1 MNQRISAI
9 VAAVACLSAGG
20 ASATENGQLRA
31 LLGAPS
37 YELTT
42 PQFPGAYGQIWL
54 QHYSANK
61 LRGNDGKAPVTD
73 TTTPLGT
80 LPVRADGEIEATVL
94 VPRFTYITETL
105 VQEGRLGFS
114 ATLPLVHQR
123 NDVTLTTT
131 LPAGL
136 PAATV
141 AAVNGL
147 LAQGSAQ
154 RSGSKSGQ
162 GDLDVTA
169 FVDWQG
175 DDGRTALGLS
185 VVAPTG
191 SYVAGRAVNP
201 GAGKFWTVR
210 PLLIA
215 SRVWDNGLEL
225 GLRATYSVN
234 TRNSDTQVRSGQYLH
249 ADWAGMYR
257 IDDSWRAGLQGYVVR
272 QFTGDDGPGVPSHG
286 NKARVYSI
294 GPMVA
299 YQSESGVWA
308 LDFKVMQEFGV
319 RNRPQ
324 GQLAW
329 VRLNLRLD

>member
-1 MNQRISAI
+1 MKKFIPASLA
-9 VAAVACLSAGG
+9 VAASLCASG

-42 PQFPGAYGQIWL
+42 PQFPGAYGQLWV
-54 QHYSANK
+54 QHYSASK
-61 LRGNDGKAPVTD
+61 LRGNDGNAPVTP

-80 LPVRADGEIEATVL
+80 LGVRAEGEVEAAVL
-94 VPRFTYITETL
+94 VPRITYVTETL
-105 VQEGRLGFS
+105 VYDGRLGFS
-114 ATLPLVHQR
+114 ATLPLIRQR
-123 NDVTLTTT
+123 TEVRLGAD

-136 PAATV
+136 PAGTV

-154 RSGSKSGQ
+154 RSGRVSGQ

-175 DDGRTALGLS
+175 DDGRTALGVS

-191 SYVAGRAVNP
+191 SYEAGRAVNP
-201 GAGKFWTVR
+201 GAGNYWTVR
-210 PLLIA
+210 PLLLA

-234 TRNSDTQVRSGQYLH
+234 SRNRDTQVRSGQYLH
-249 ADWAGMYR
+249 ADWAAMYR
-257 IDDSWRAGLQGYVVR
+257 VDDSWRAGLQGYVVR
-272 QFTGDDGPGVPSHG
+272 QFTGDTGPGVAAHG
-286 NKARVYSI
+286 NKARVYSA

-299 YQSESGVWA
+299 YQSESGIWA
-308 LDFKVMQEFGV
+308 LDFKWMQEFSV
-319 RNRPQ
+319 RNRPE
-324 GQLAW
+324 GRLAW
-329 VRLNLRLD
+329 LRLNLRLD

>member
-1 MNQRISAI
+1 MNKLVPASLSM
-9 VAAVACLSAGG
+9 AALLCAGP

-54 QHYSANK
+54 QHYRANK
-61 LRGNDGKAPVTD
+61 LRGNDGKAPVTA
-73 TTTPLGT
+73 TPTPLGT
-80 LPVRADGEIEATVL
+80 LAVQARGEVEATVL

-105 VQEGRLGFS
+105 VNEGRLGFS
-114 ATLPLVHQR
+114 ATLPLIRQR
-123 NDVTLTTT
+123 TEVNLGTA

-136 PAATV
+136 PPASV

-147 LAQGSAQ
+147 LAQGSVQ
-154 RSGSKSGQ
+154 RSGRLSAQ
-162 GDLDVTA
+162 GDLDLTA

-175 DDGRTALGLS
+175 DDGRTALGVS

-191 SYVAGRAVNP
+191 SYEAGRAVNA
-201 GAGKFWTVR
+201 GAGNYWTVR

-215 SRVWDNGLEL
+215 SRVWDSGLEL

-234 TRNSDTQVRSGQYLH
+234 TRNADTQVRSGQYLH
-249 ADWAGMYR
+249 ADWAAMYR
-257 IDDSWRAGLQGYVVR
+257 VDDSWRAGLQGYVVR
-272 QFTGDDGPGVPSHG
+272 QFTGDTGPGVAGHG
-286 NKARVYSI
+286 SKARVYAA

-299 YQSESGVWA
+299 YQSESGIWA
-308 LDFKVMQEFGV
+308 LDFKLMQEFGV

-329 VRLNLRLD
+329 LRLNLRLD